1 MYTIER
7 TVSASNVG
15 SDGLLTFDSA
25 FDFMIDCSSFWMN
38 SEPEF
43 LSFLERKKLGMF
55 LVSRQA
61 EIIRLPAYGENIN
74 VTTSIYSCK
83 RFCGFRNTI
92 IRDEQGE
99 DCVVSYSVGAFVDF
113 QTGKPAKLSDK
124 VKLTFDPQYENIEY
138 LPRKIER
145 HTAIPLCCETSVVK
159 KTQIDRYKHMNST
172 KYVIL
177 ALDIMPI
184 NFMYNRIRIEY
195 KSQAKL
201 GDVLYTKLY
210 QESDSK
216 YIVTIATGED
226 IPNAII
232 EFSIKH

>member
-1 MYTIER
+1 MYMIER

-15 SDGLLTFDSA
+15 PDGLLTFDSA

-43 LSFLERKKLGMF
+43 LSFLESEKLGMF

-61 EIIRLPAYGENIN
+61 EIIRMPAYGEKINIS
-74 VTTSIYSCK
+74 TSIYSCK
-83 RFCGFRNTI
+83 HFCGFRNTI
-92 IRDEQGE
+92 IRDEKGKA
-99 DCVVSYSVGAFVDF
+99 CVMSYSVGAFVDF
-113 QTGKPAKLSDK
+113 QTGKARKLSDK
-124 VKLTFDPQYENIEY
+124 INITLDPQYKNMEY

-145 HTAIPLCCETSVVK
+145 PSVEPLRCETSVVK
-159 KTQIDRYKHMNST
+159 KTQIDKYRHMNST

-177 ALDIMPI
+177 ALDILPI
-184 NFMYNRIRIEY
+184 DFKYNRMRIEY
-195 KSQAKL
+195 KSQSKL
-201 GDVLYTKLY
+201 GDILHTKLY

-216 YIVTIATGED
+216 YIVTITSGGI

-232 EFSIKH
+232 EFSVKH